1 MAAGSPG
8 QPPSGEIRQRFDLPK
23 DAIAPGR
30 SQPKRVPPK
39 RHQGGW
45 GLARRIALATATFA
59 IALGLVST
67 LYGLL
72 ITPDFG
78 SLSFENGT
86 TAAVALLIGCFAL
99 PSAQRIALSPRRNL
113 GVCLAVIAV
122 TPWTYQLGNRLED
135 AGMDLATGFNF
146 LFEIALAVALYRLA
160 AWQPKR
166 LSAE

>member
-8 QPPSGEIRQRFDLPK
+8 QPPSGDIRQRFDLP
-23 DAIAPGR
+23 DEAIAPGR
-30 SQPKRVPPK
+30 SQPKRLPPK
-39 RHQGGW
+39 RYQGGLR
-45 GLARRIALATATFA
+45 LARRIALGAATFA
-59 IALGLVST
+59 VALGIVST

-72 ITPDFG
+72 VAPDFG

-113 GVCLAVIAV
+113 WVCLAVIAL

-146 LFEIALAVALYRLA
+146 LFEIALAVVLYRLA
-160 AWQPKR
+160 ARQPKR
-166 LSAE
+166 PSAD